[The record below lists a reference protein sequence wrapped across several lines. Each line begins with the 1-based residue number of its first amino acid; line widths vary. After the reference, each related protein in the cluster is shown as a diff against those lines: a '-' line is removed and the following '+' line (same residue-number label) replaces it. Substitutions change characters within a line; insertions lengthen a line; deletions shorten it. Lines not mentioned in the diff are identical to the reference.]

1 MVSSLGV
8 IKGCHRLKKFPE
20 QVRHSS
26 LCLGSATAH
35 QPPASQALH
44 LPWGPD
50 REITGVSLISN
61 PQFVENAMHN

>member
-1 MVSSLGV
+1 MVSSL
-8 IKGCHRLKKFPE
+8 KSWGCHRLKKFQNRSEGIP
-20 QVRHSS
+20 

-35 QPPASQALH
+35 SH
-44 LPWGPD
+44 LRPKPCTCPGSPG